1 MDQITYVIHQSHYNI
16 YLVYKFEP
24 TIMNECK
31 VIHKQTYDKELNSVI
46 FDSISGFTSIY
57 FMMDQITYVIH
68 LLHYNIYLV
77 YKFQPAIMN
86 EYKIIRKQTS
96 DKEIY
101 SVILESISRLT
112 SIYFHDGS
120 NYICDPSTTLL
131 YLPCVQISTYYNE
144 RMRSSSQTT
153 SDKDSNFVIFD
164 HFDSNSRLIQFI
176 FMMDQITYVIQ
187 Q

>member
-1 MDQITYVIHQSHYNI
+1 MLHQITYVIHQ
-16 YLVYKFEP
+16 L
-24 TIMNECK
+24 
-31 VIHKQTYDKELNSVI
+31 Q
-46 FDSISGFTSIY
+46 
-57 FMMDQITYVIH
+57 
-68 LLHYNIYLV
+68 YNIYLV

-86 EYKIIRKQTS
+86 ECKIIRKQTS
-96 DKEIY
+96 DNDLK

-176 FMMDQITYVIQ
+176 FMMDQITYVIHQ
-187 Q
+187 LHYYIYLVYKFQLTIINECKVIHKQPPIRTQIR

>member
-24 TIMNECK
+24 AIMNECK

-86 EYKIIRKQTS
+86 ECKVIHKQT
-96 DKEIY
+96 Y
-101 SVILESISRLT
+101 
-112 SIYFHDGS
+112 
-120 NYICDPSTTLL
+120 
-131 YLPCVQISTYYNE
+131 
-144 RMRSSSQTT
+144 
-153 SDKDSNFVIFD
+153 DKD
-164 HFDSNSRLIQFI
+164 
-176 FMMDQITYVIQ
+176 
-187 Q
+187 

>member
-1 MDQITYVIHQSHYNI
+1 
-16 YLVYKFEP
+16 
-24 TIMNECK
+24 MNECK
-31 VIHKQTYDKELNSVI
+31 VIHKQPPIRTQILSFLTI
-46 FDSISGFTSIY
+46 FDGIS
-57 FMMDQITYVIH
+57 Q
-68 LLHYNIYLV
+68 
-77 YKFQPAIMN
+77 
-86 EYKIIRKQTS
+86 
-96 DKEIY
+96 
-101 SVILESISRLT
+101 LT

-176 FMMDQITYVIQ
+176 FMMDQITYVIHQ
-187 Q
+187 QHYYIYLVYIFQLAIINECKVIHKQLPIRTQIW